1 MVKAVLIMDMPE
13 SCDMCDFADDTQP
26 PRYGERTLYCN
37 APGIDDVTI
46 NSVWKSDD
54 NKLCIYGSGFT
65 PWTKIYVNGE
75 KVSTS
80 FLGSTMLKINLD
92 DIEDGDTI
100 VANIVG
106 SSSTI
111 FRSSNEFLYEDPDIE
126 DTEEQTTE
134 TEQPSTD
141 TEGSTQTTEKS
152 TEQSSEQSLSGAGTA
167 TDQSVEHTV
176 NTPLTQN

>member
-1 MVKAVLIMDMPE
+1 MYLRFRVYSLDE
-13 SCDMCDFADDTQP
+13 NLCQW
-26 PRYGERTLYCN
+26 RE
-37 APGIDDVTI
+37 GIH
-46 NSVWKSDD
+46 
-54 NKLCIYGSGFT
+54 
-65 PWTKIYVNGE
+65 
-75 KVSTS
+75 
-80 FLGSTMLKINLD
+80 FLLNLD

-111 FRSSNEFLYEDPDIE
+111 FRSSNEFLYEDPDVE
-126 DTEEQTTE
+126 HTEEPATE

-141 TEGSTQTTEKS
+141 TEGSTQSTEKS

>member
-1 MVKAVLIMDMPE
+1 MICIIQVRIQISQRVRIQILSKDIYENGLGRTFCISRRLLRFGCLFFGIFYIRILIE
-13 SCDMCDFADDTQP
+13 ELV
-26 PRYGERTLYCN
+26 G
-37 APGIDDVTI
+37 
-46 NSVWKSDD
+46 
-54 NKLCIYGSGFT
+54 
-65 PWTKIYVNGE
+65 
-75 KVSTS
+75 TS
-80 FLGSTMLKINLD
+80 
-92 DIEDGDTI
+92 EDGTAGTYNVSNNRI
-100 VANIVG
+100 AV
-106 SSSTI
+106 

>member
-1 MVKAVLIMDMPE
+1 MSM
-13 SCDMCDFADDTQP
+13 
-26 PRYGERTLYCN
+26 ER
-37 APGIDDVTI
+37 
-46 NSVWKSDD
+46 S
-54 NKLCIYGSGFT
+54 
-65 PWTKIYVNGE
+65 
-75 KVSTS
+75 VSTS

-134 TEQPSTD
+134 TEQPST
-141 TEGSTQTTEKS
+141 
-152 TEQSSEQSLSGAGTA
+152 
-167 TDQSVEHTV
+167 
-176 NTPLTQN
+176 

>member
-1 MVKAVLIMDMPE
+1 MLLNKQRL
-13 SCDMCDFADDTQP
+13 
-26 PRYGERTLYCN
+26 
-37 APGIDDVTI
+37 
-46 NSVWKSDD
+46 NSRNRCQAAS
-54 NKLCIYGSGFT
+54 I
-65 PWTKIYVNGE
+65 I
-75 KVSTS
+75 
-80 FLGSTMLKINLD
+80 
-92 DIEDGDTI
+92 IEDLNLQKKFHT
-100 VANIVG
+100 V
-106 SSSTI
+106 
-111 FRSSNEFLYEDPDIE
+111 DIE

>member
-1 MVKAVLIMDMPE
+1 MDVETIAEKLSVSPTTIRRDLQMFEKQHLINRYHGGAQLLEGTLKEEDPSLE
-13 SCDMCDFADDTQP
+13 P
-26 PRYGERTLYCN
+26 PTPRNISQKHAIAKYAATL
-37 APGIDDVTI
+37 
-46 NSVWKSDD
+46 
-54 NKLCIYGSGFT
+54 
-65 PWTKIYVNGE
+65 
-75 KVSTS
+75 
-80 FLGSTMLKINLD
+80 
-92 DIEDGDTI
+92 IEDGDTI

-126 DTEEQTTE
+126 DTEEPTTE